1 LTIGVLA
8 AHGPLPLSE
17 LATQVHQLLGRG
29 WQRDG
34 QLINEHDVGMAI
46 AQQSSIMKGLDLIDS
61 ANWLV
66 WNTGAAARSLLPGA
80 TMLAEIW
87 TNE

>member
-1 LTIGVLA
+1 
-8 AHGPLPLSE
+8 
-17 LATQVHQLLGRG
+17 VHPLLGRG
-29 WQRDG
+29 WQLDG
-34 QLINEHDVGMAI
+34 QPISEHDVGMAI

-66 WNTGAAARSLLPGA
+66 WNAGASA

-87 TNE
+87 TNHE